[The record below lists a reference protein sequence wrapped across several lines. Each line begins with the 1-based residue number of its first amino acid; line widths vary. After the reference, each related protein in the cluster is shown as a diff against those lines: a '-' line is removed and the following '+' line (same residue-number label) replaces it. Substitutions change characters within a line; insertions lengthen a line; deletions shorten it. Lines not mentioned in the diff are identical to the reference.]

1 MFQQWSKQSQSNSC
15 PARSTVTS
23 STPDSSLGPINF
35 APIATG
41 TNFNMNIPFEISK
54 ASDDISRNV
63 PQSLKQKV
71 IAGEFIDLSNL
82 LCNIQNSSGN
92 KQTITIVQGQLVLQL
107 KMHDIKINVI
117 DTYNYI
123 SIYCTVHSNTF
134 QDLLKYMQLI
144 RLGANRCAS
153 LNWKLYDEQ
162 YRLRKAQ
169 EPSSSWA
176 NVDTKLWLFVMQ
188 PSVNIG
194 NTLQENKNVGF
205 LKCYAYNYQ
214 GNCTLNSCIYK
225 HACLRCNGTLP
236 VISCMIGRQVAG
248 NPQSPGIVARFRATR
263 PFQMP
268 RQRNN
273 AVGQFSQHQS
283 QNVPRFRSLRPF
295 MGQW

>member
-1 MFQQWSKQSQSNSC
+1 
-15 PARSTVTS
+15 
-23 STPDSSLGPINF
+23 
-35 APIATG
+35 
-41 TNFNMNIPFEISK
+41 MNIPFEISK

-82 LCNIQNSSGN
+82 LCNTQNSSGN
-92 KQTITIVQGQLVLQL
+92 KQTITIVQGQLVLQP

-144 RLGANRCAS
+144 RLRANRCAS

-176 NVDTKLWLFVMQ
+176 NVDTKLWRFVMQ

-194 NTLQENKNVGF
+194 NTL
-205 LKCYAYNYQ
+205 
-214 GNCTLNSCIYK
+214 
-225 HACLRCNGTLP
+225 
-236 VISCMIGRQVAG
+236 
-248 NPQSPGIVARFRATR
+248 
-263 PFQMP
+263 
-268 RQRNN
+268 
-273 AVGQFSQHQS
+273 
-283 QNVPRFRSLRPF
+283 
-295 MGQW
+295 